1 MKKNICIVHFNTPAL
16 TRCLVQS
23 INKYTPDANIYI
35 FDNSDKLPFINVF
48 DNVTV
53 LDNTKGQLVD
63 FDEVLS
69 KFPMRIKSRGK
80 TNNYGS
86 AKHSIS
92 IQKCVELIED
102 GFILLDSDV
111 LLKRDIS
118 PVWNENYVWVAGVE
132 DWTNKTLVGA
142 KKRKRVCPFLLYMN
156 TKKMNELGIA
166 FYDDTHMLGFNNG
179 PKCEEYETG
188 VWFYEATPKDKR
200 RVINYNDYIVH
211 FRAASWLDD
220 ARTKQRYKQIEPKK
234 WLLNNRKYWADP
246 NVPLPKDWY
255 EKYGSPQEQV
265 KQMVDKIDFASIF
278 DHIYCLHYLPSEARL
293 QKLKDEL
300 SCVGI
305 DENAKYF
312 SWVYDYPT
320 SLLDIVYNDNRV
332 NMSTPLKSSS
342 RSYIKR
348 VSMKH
353 YEIIKEAYS
362 LGYNRILILEDDE
375 RFHKDLEYI
384 KKMLANIPNSDI
396 VMFDKMTCSVALEA
410 TKYKRYIKTLPA
422 DSLYGSMNDSGV
434 FFIFCSCYS
443 LNRKAMK
450 QIIDTQEQSLQPP
463 DTPLNDKTLTGSFA
477 LINIA
482 IQDPSMKTR
491 EVESYSKIDLDV
503 SVYGAEEKTKTNPKP
518 TAPVSQPPAKGSEKK
533 IGETGGASQAAS
545 ADNKKPKQVV
555 FRMPT
560 TPQSKRK
567 IEPTPKPASQSK
579 RPIVLDKRK
588 RTHTRILV
596 GKSVGYNKLYET

>member
-1 MKKNICIVHFNTPAL
+1 MDKNLKPHL
-16 TRCLVQS
+16 
-23 INKYTPDANIYI
+23 KYFYA
-35 FDNSDKLPFINVF
+35 
-48 DNVTV
+48 
-53 LDNTKGQLVD
+53 
-63 FDEVLS
+63 
-69 KFPMRIKSRGK
+69 M
-80 TNNYGS
+80 
-86 AKHSIS
+86 
-92 IQKCVELIED
+92 QKY
-102 GFILLDSDV
+102 
-111 LLKRDIS
+111 R
-118 PVWNENYVWVAGVE
+118 
-132 DWTNKTLVGA
+132 
-142 KKRKRVCPFLLYMN
+142 
-156 TKKMNELGIA
+156 
-166 FYDDTHMLGFNNG
+166 
-179 PKCEEYETG
+179 
-188 VWFYEATPKDKR
+188 
-200 RVINYNDYIVH
+200 DYIVVTV
-211 FRAASWLDD
+211 DD
-220 ARTKQRYKQIEPKK
+220 DIVYPKDMLESLYNSYKKNPMVVSARRVHRIKKDANGKILPYKK
-234 WLLNNRKYWADP
+234 WDYECRTVTSPSLELFATGVGGVLYPPDILKISDENLTDIYNVLTADDIYLKYIENKLNIKVLWVKNRDLMGKEIKTSGVQTNALNKI
-246 NVPLPKDWY
+246 NVIGKKNDDFIKAFL
-255 EKYGSPQEQV
+255 EKKPEPQEEEAKV
-265 KQMVDKIDFASIF
+265 AVVEKKDNKINNFNDFF

-300 SCVGI
+300 SRVGI

-320 SLLDIVYNDNRV
+320 SLLDIVYNDKRV

-362 LGYNRILILEDDE
+362 LGYNRILILEDDI

-384 KKMLANIPNSDI
+384 KKMLANIPDSDI
-396 VMFDKMTCSVALEA
+396 VMFDKMTCSAALEA
-410 TKYKRYIKTLPA
+410 TKYKRYIKTLPS

-463 DTPLNDKTLTGSFA
+463 DTPLNGKTLTGSFA

-503 SVYGAEEKTKTNPKP
+503 SVYGAEEKAKTNPA
-518 TAPVSQPPAKGSEKK
+518 APVSQPPAKSLEKK
-533 IGETGGASQAAS
+533 IRETGGDSQAAS

-560 TPQSKRK
+560 TPQSKRR
-567 IEPTPKPASQSK
+567 IEPTPKPASQTK